1 MFVCVCAERAEEMA
15 QLQEAL
21 EEARGDLADQQD
33 VIAGVLAQRDAF
45 QVEVRR
51 LQFILQFTVSPDYL
65 AVLCNLRSYLSL
77 SLYVCAPCAP
87 CLCPCWAIDF
97 ILFVPG

>member
-21 EEARGDLADQQD
+21 KEACGDLADQED

-51 LQFILQFTVSPDYL
+51 LQFILQFTVSPEYL
-65 AVLCNLRSYLSL
+65 TVLSNLLSHLSL
-77 SLYVCAPCAP
+77 SLYVYAPCRNSHWKKI
-87 CLCPCWAIDF
+87 CRRRRR
-97 ILFVPG
+97 